1 MTGLVA
7 RYVGDY
13 DDQAAPADLPALATI
28 NAQTIFDFNYV
39 YRGVDNLILSASI
52 VNIADEDPPE
62 ARGDL
67 AYDPFTHNAF
77 GRLIKVGF
85 TYSILGE

>member
-1 MTGLVA
+1 MSL
-7 RYVGDY
+7 
-13 DDQAAPADLPALATI
+13 
-28 NAQTIFDFNYV
+28 
-39 YRGVDNLILSASI
+39 SI

-77 GRLIKVGF
+77 GRLIKLGV
-85 TYSILGE
+85 TYSMEQ